1 MNYVATIGLEVHVQ
15 LKTCSKMFC
24 ASAVKFGAEPNT
36 NTCPICL
43 GLPGALP
50 VMNHEAL
57 RLTVLTGLMLGCD
70 IAPVS
75 KFDRKNYFYPDMP
88 KNYQISQ
95 YDMPLCTNGSV
106 PLHDLA
112 YPKDAQKTITT
123 PDREVHLVR
132 IHLEEDVAKS
142 FHFENATGIDFNRA
156 GTPLMEIVTQP
167 EIYSPEEAF
176 AFLTALKQI
185 LIYGDVS
192 DADMEK
198 GQLRCD
204 CNVSVRP
211 EEQTELGAKIEIK
224 NMNSI
229 SGVRRA
235 LAYEIQ
241 RQIGLLKSSE
251 RLEQE
256 TRGWD
261 DTAGETFL
269 MRTKEFAHDYRYF
282 PDPDLVP
289 VKTDVLLADVRQRVP
304 ELPKAKRARFVQQY
318 HVSPYD
324 AGVLANDLDLARYF
338 EVAAKGAQKP
348 KNVANWIL
356 NDLQNA
362 LTAAGKTVHDCPIPP
377 ETIDELVN
385 LIDSGKISGKQ
396 GKEVFAEMFATG
408 KRAAAIVKEKGIE
421 QLSDSSAIEA
431 LCDEVIQANPKP
443 VADFKAGNVASLNF
457 LKGQVIKLS
466 KGKANPQLVG
476 EILERKLKVSTGVLS
491 GAPSL
496 GPLAVQINQSARWR
510 HEFREIFAVASRMVK
525 RVQTRIHCRLGQ
537 RDATR
542 ARFVCENDFIPLD
555 RGNLIIETRYRPAT
569 EKCTCGFWRIED
581 RRLDFVL
588 SRDATH

>member
-1 MNYVATIGLEVHVQ
+1 MSKILQSFRCEPWWPSCEKFEMNYIATIGLEVHVQ
-15 LKTCSKMFC
+15 LKTRSKMFC
-24 ASAVKFGAEPNT
+24 ACPVEFGAEPNT
-36 NTCPICL
+36 HTCAICL

-70 IAPVS
+70 IAPIS

-112 YPKDAQKTITT
+112 YPKDAQKSIVT
-123 PDREVHLVR
+123 PDKEVHLVR

-142 FHFENATGIDFNRA
+142 FHFANSTGIDFNRA

-167 EIYSPEEAF
+167 ELNSPEEAF

-185 LIYGDVS
+185 LIYGDMS

-211 EEQTELGAKIEIK
+211 ESQTELGAKIEIK
-224 NMNSI
+224 NINSI

-241 RQIGLLKSSE
+241 RQISIVESGESLK
-251 RLEQE
+251 QE

-269 MRTKEFAHDYRYF
+269 MRSKEFAHDYRYF

-289 VKTDVLLADVRQRVP
+289 VKTEVLLADVRERVP
-304 ELPKAKRARFVQQY
+304 ELPRAKRARFVDEYQ
-318 HVSPYD
+318 VSPYD
-324 AGVLANDLDLARYF
+324 AGVLANDLELARYF
-338 EVAAKGAQKP
+338 EAAAKGARRP
-348 KNVANWIL
+348 KTVANWIL

-362 LTAAGKTVHDCPIPP
+362 LGAAGKTIHDCPIPP
-377 ETIDELVN
+377 DALDELVN

-396 GKEVFAEMFATG
+396 GKEVFAEMFASG
-408 KRAAAIVKEKGIE
+408 KTAAAIVKEKGIE
-421 QLSDSSAIEA
+421 QLSDVSAIEA
-431 LCDEVIQANPKP
+431 LCGEVIAANPKP

-476 EILERKLKVSTGVLS
+476 EILERKLKS
-491 GAPSL
+491 
-496 GPLAVQINQSARWR
+496 
-510 HEFREIFAVASRMVK
+510 
-525 RVQTRIHCRLGQ
+525 
-537 RDATR
+537 
-542 ARFVCENDFIPLD
+542 
-555 RGNLIIETRYRPAT
+555 
-569 EKCTCGFWRIED
+569 
-581 RRLDFVL
+581 
-588 SRDATH
+588 